1 MKKSEFKRVAKE
13 NTNAVVNFLNEA
25 NYKYAG
31 TGILDAWLKGDPETT
46 KDLVVVVINN
56 EDGEVINDVLYRTPE
71 GIKVEGCTSM
81 YQTFLAHKE
90 ARFPTK

>member
-1 MKKSEFKRVAKE
+1 MKKSNFKRVAKE

-25 NYKYAG
+25 NYNYAG
-31 TGILDAWLKGDPETT
+31 TGILDAWINGDEKS

-56 EDGEVINDVLYRTPE
+56 GEGDEINDVLSRTKE
-71 GIKVEGCTSM
+71 GTIKVESFTSM

-90 ARFPTK
+90 ARFPSK

>member
-13 NTNAVVNFLNEA
+13 NTSAVVNFLNEA
-25 NYKYAG
+25 NYNYAG
-31 TGILDAWLKGDPETT
+31 TGVLDAWINGDAETS
-46 KDLVVVVINN
+46 KNLVVVVINN
-56 EDGEVINDVLYRTPE
+56 TDEEVINDVLYRTPE

-90 ARFPTK
+90 ARFAK